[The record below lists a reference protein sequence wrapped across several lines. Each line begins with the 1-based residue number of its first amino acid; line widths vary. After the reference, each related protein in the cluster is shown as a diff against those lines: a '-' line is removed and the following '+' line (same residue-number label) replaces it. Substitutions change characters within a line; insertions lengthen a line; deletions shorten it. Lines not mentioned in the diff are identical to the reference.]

1 MGTHGLEVEVE
12 METGNRKDG
21 RCCIGDMQSCLR
33 RKEGGSVNQV
43 GAGWEVAELSPE
55 GRQVGCGWKWPS
67 RQKGGE
73 KEYMYAFTSSP
84 SMN

>member
-1 MGTHGLEVEVE
+1 M
-12 METGNRKDG
+12 
-21 RCCIGDMQSCLR
+21 
-33 RKEGGSVNQV
+33 NQV